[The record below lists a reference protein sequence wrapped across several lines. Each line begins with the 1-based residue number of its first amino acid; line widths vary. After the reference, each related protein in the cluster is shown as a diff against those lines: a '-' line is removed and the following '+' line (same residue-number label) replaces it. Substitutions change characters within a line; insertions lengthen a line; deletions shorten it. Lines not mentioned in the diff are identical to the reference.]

1 MKLLKQ
7 SEQSK
12 LFRIEGLS
20 DDTLIALYNVCLNY
34 KAYLSQI
41 TSHPNATLLQI
52 APGSSAKEVR
62 RNLAEQEKACDDYI
76 NMWNDI
82 IQSGGTN
89 KLKN

>member
-41 TSHPNATLLQI
+41 TSLPNATLLQI